1 MKKVLKVFLIFI
13 LLISM
18 TLSPVIAQSATEK
31 EEVVYG
37 LLEFDGSLESLY
49 VVNRFPET
57 AVQASDGQ
65 IIDYGSYTDIRNMTT
80 SEEIEISG
88 DEISVNTSAE
98 QFFYQGTLEDQELP
112 WEVSIEY
119 LLDGQEVAPSELA
132 GQSGKMELIID
143 IQENPSVNS
152 AFYENY
158 LLQVSVTLDTENFS
172 DIESEDGTIASAGR
186 NRVINHTVM
195 PGEDARISV
204 RATAEDFYME
214 EIEFSALPFSM
225 AIDVPVAGD
234 LMEEAETLSEAVS
247 DLYEGVTSLNSG
259 INDLSGGA
267 QDLNAG
273 ASDFGEG
280 IQSLS
285 GNSEDLLSASRQ
297 IREALD
303 QINNQLA
310 QQEDPTAQFEELS
323 QLSDGLRELA
333 QGLNKM
339 ADGMYELNE
348 AYNTAYSELDSA
360 ISEIPDGEIDPT
372 PLYGLVGSDEE
383 LTASLNQLMEFYG
396 AAKTT
401 KGTYEAVREVFES
414 TGPALESYVT
424 SLDATNDALLEMADN
439 LDGSIPTGEEENPL
453 RELKNGMA
461 ELGEN
466 YHGFHAGLDDY
477 MQGVQDLST
486 GYQEIEG
493 GIASLAG
500 GLREVSSGAD
510 ELEAGTGELNEGVKD
525 LPNTIQEE
533 MDRAEALYDT
543 SDFEPVSFVSE
554 KNPQVTSVQF
564 VFRTPTIELPEE
576 PPSEVEESEE
586 LSFWQKLLKLFGLY
600 NE

>member
-1 MKKVLKVFLIFI
+1 MKKILKVFLIFV

-18 TLSPVIAQSATEK
+18 TLSPVMAQSATEK

-57 AVQASDGQ
+57 AVRASDGQ

-112 WEVSIEY
+112 WEVSIDY

-132 GQSGKMELIID
+132 GRSGPMELIID

-259 INDLSGGA
+259 ISDLSGGA

-285 GNSEDLLSASRQ
+285 GNSEELLSASRQ
-297 IREALD
+297 IRGALD
-303 QINNQLA
+303 QINNQLE
-310 QQEDPTAQFEELS
+310 QQEDPTSQFEELS

-348 AYNTAYSELDSA
+348 AYSTAYSELDSA

-401 KGTYEAVREVFES
+401 KGTYEAVLEVFES
-414 TGPALESYVT
+414 TGPALQSYVT

-439 LDGSIPTGEEENPL
+439 LDGSIPSGDEENPL
-453 RELKNGMA
+453 TELSDGMA
-461 ELGEN
+461 DLGEN

-510 ELEAGTGELNEGVKD
+510 DLEAGTGELNEGVKD
-525 LPNTIQEE
+525 LPGTIQEE

-564 VFRTPTIELPEE
+564 VFRTSTIELPEE
-576 PPSEVEESEE
+576 PPSEAEESEE